1 MLDVG
6 APAAL
11 AACRR
16 TGTLS
21 RVRLQDIASR
31 AEAEAFQAAALE
43 ALGGEPC
50 GYKIGATSDEV
61 QRLLK
66 CREPIYAPILR
77 EHVLASGTTFPV
89 PTGLL
94 GIECEFGFV
103 MGRDFPAANE
113 TADVA
118 AVRSAVAE
126 CFVGLELVG
135 RRVAPDVPLN
145 ETTAIAD
152 FSLDVAVVRGEL
164 LPDWEGHDLAVL
176 PVRAALD
183 GVTIASGTGA
193 MVLGHPLN
201 SLLWLA
207 AALSKRGQ
215 PLRKGEI
222 ILTGTCTG
230 ITKVAPGQLFQ
241 GRFGDLPPVEIH
253 LA

>member
-1 MLDVG
+1 LLDLA
-6 APAAL
+6 APKRL

-16 TGTLS
+16 AGTLA

-31 AEAEAFQAAALE
+31 AEAEAFQVEAIQ

-50 GYKIGATSDEV
+50 GYKIGATNSEV
-61 QRLLK
+61 QHLLQ
-66 CREPIYAPILR
+66 CREPIYVPLLH
-77 EHVLASGTTFPV
+77 EHVLASGATFLLPA
-89 PTGLL
+89 GLM

-113 TADVA
+113 VADIDA
-118 AVRSAVAE
+118 ARSGIAE

-145 ETTAIAD
+145 ERTAIAD
-152 FSLDVAVVRGEL
+152 FSLDVAVVRGA
-164 LPDWEGHDLAVL
+164 PIADWKRHDLAAI
-176 PVRAALD
+176 PVRAMVD
-183 GVTIASGTGA
+183 GATLASGTGA
-193 MVLGHPLN
+193 AVLGNPLN

-215 PLRKGEI
+215 RLRKGEI
-222 ILTGTCTG
+222 IFTGTCTG
-230 ITKVAPGQLFQ
+230 ITKVAAGQLFQ
-241 GRFGDLPPVEIH
+241 GRFADLPAVEVR

>member
-1 MLDVG
+1 MLDVT

-11 AACRR
+11 AAHRR
-16 TGTLS
+16 AGTLS
-21 RVRLQDIASR
+21 PLRLDEIASR
-31 AEAEAFQAAALE
+31 AEAEAFQAEAIW

-50 GYKIGATSDEV
+50 GYKIGATNSEV
-61 QRLLK
+61 QRLLS
-66 CREPIYAPILR
+66 CREPIYAPLLR
-77 EHVLASGTTFPV
+77 EHVLASGATLPL
-89 PTGLL
+89 PAGLL

-113 TADVA
+113 TADIA
-118 AVRSAVAE
+118 GARSAIAE

-152 FSLDVAVVRGEL
+152 FSLDVAVVRGVAI
-164 LPDWEGHDLAVL
+164 PDWQRHDLAAM
-176 PVRAALD
+176 PVGAVVD
-183 GVTIASGTGA
+183 GTTLANGTGA
-193 MVLGHPLN
+193 AVLGHPLN

-215 PLRKGEI
+215 RLRKGEI
-222 ILTGTCTG
+222 IFTGTCTG
-230 ITKVAPGQLFQ
+230 ITKVAAGQLFE
-241 GRFGDLPPVEIH
+241 GRCADMPAVEIR

>member
-1 MLDVG
+1 MLDST

-16 TGTLS
+16 AGTLA
-21 RVRLQDIASR
+21 RVHLQDIAGR
-31 AEAEAFQAAALE
+31 AEAEAFQATAIA
-43 ALGGEPC
+43 ALGGAPC

-61 QRLLK
+61 QRLLS

-77 EHVLASGTTFPV
+77 EHVLASGATFAIPA
-89 PTGLL
+89 GLL

-103 MGRDFPAANE
+103 MGREFPA
-113 TADVA
+113 TKGTVDIA
-118 AVRSAVAE
+118 AARSAVAE

-152 FSLDVAVVRGEL
+152 FSLDVAVVRGASI
-164 LPDWEGHDLAVL
+164 PDWERYDLTAF
-176 PVRAALD
+176 PVRATID
-183 GVTIASGTGA
+183 GTTFASGTGA
-193 MVLGHPLN
+193 IVLGHPLN

-215 PLRKGEI
+215 RLRKGDI
-222 ILTGTCTG
+222 IFTGTCTG

-241 GRFGDLPPVEIH
+241 GRFADFPAVEIR